1 METFAPPDTAV
12 AGHVGG
18 TARTRGNAVLR
29 ARTRG
34 GTARPQRAAAVAGV
48 ETGQAVP
55 APLQIGILDRDS
67 GFLLVLAKRLERLEW
82 KHHELATTVPTKRI
96 AAMALDALILDPAVL
111 GPRSW
116 DWLERLC
123 QARPKFRIIVCTGPS
138 TVTERV
144 RALEMG
150 VDDWLSKPCHPE
162 ELVARIEA
170 VVGNRRRPEPR
181 SLETL
186 TAGELEIRRDQYQAF
201 VAGRSLSLTRREF
214 ELIELLAS
222 AGNEVFERELIYK
235 RLWGPGMVRND
246 RSLDVFVHKLR
257 RKLEAA
263 SPGWRYVHTH
273 WGLGYRFAAEPSEGS
288 ELAPRELEPELELAG
303 ARLAA

>member
-1 METFAPPDTAV
+1 METSAPTNSGV
-12 AGHVGG
+12 AGHGG
-18 TARTRGNAVLR
+18 GPARQRGAVALR
-29 ARTRG
+29 ARPRG
-34 GTARPQRAAAVAGV
+34 STPRARRAAAVADAEV
-48 ETGQAVP
+48 GQASS
-55 APLQIGILDRDS
+55 APLQVGILDRDS

-82 KHHELATTVPTKRI
+82 KQHELATTVPTKRI
-96 AAMALDALILDPAVL
+96 AAMALDALIVDPAVL

-201 VAGRSLSLTRREF
+201 VEGRSLNLTRREF

-222 AGNEVFERELIYK
+222 AGNEVFERELIYR

-257 RKLEAA
+257 RKLEGA
-263 SPGWRYVHTH
+263 SPGWRYIHTH
-273 WGLGYRFAAEPSEGS
+273 WGLGYRFAAEPSEDAAP
-288 ELAPRELEPELELAG
+288 APRELEPVLELAG

>member
-1 METFAPPDTAV
+1 V
-12 AGHVGG
+12 AG
-18 TARTRGNAVLR
+18 AEA
-29 ARTRG
+29 
-34 GTARPQRAAAVAGV
+34 
-48 ETGQAVP
+48 GQAAP
-55 APLQIGILDRDS
+55 TPLQIAILDRDS
-67 GFLLVLAKRLERLEW
+67 GFLVVLAKRLERLEW
-82 KHHELATTVPTKRI
+82 KHHELSATIPTKTI
-96 AAMALDALILDPAVL
+96 ASMDLDALIVDPAVL
-111 GPRSW
+111 GPRFW

-162 ELVARIEA
+162 ELLARIEA
-170 VVGNRRRPEPR
+170 VVGHRRRPEPR
-181 SLETL
+181 SLETI
-186 TAGELEIRRDQYQAF
+186 TAGELDIRRDQYQAF
-201 VAGRSLSLTRREF
+201 AGGLSLSLTRREF

-222 AGNEVFERELIYK
+222 ATNEVFERELIYK

-263 SPGWRYVHTH
+263 SPGWRYIHTH
-273 WGLGYRFAAEPSEGS
+273 WGLGYRFAAEPSENS
-288 ELAPRELEPELELAG
+288 ELAPELAPRELEPVLELAG